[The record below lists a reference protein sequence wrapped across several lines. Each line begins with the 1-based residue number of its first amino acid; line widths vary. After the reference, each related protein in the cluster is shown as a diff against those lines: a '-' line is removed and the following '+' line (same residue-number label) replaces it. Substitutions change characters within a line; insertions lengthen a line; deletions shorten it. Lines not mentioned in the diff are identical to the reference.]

1 MNHSD
6 AIQRPM
12 TSYYTAHRRVGR
24 RHPPRDPMSCST
36 HFWGAVASVIGTVLF
51 WVKSQWISHNPIGTT
66 LSLVVFGLSLVALY
80 SASAY
85 YHYYAGD
92 PKTEFRL
99 RKLDHSMIYVLIA
112 GSYTPICV
120 QFLDESKRIPFLL
133 FIWSF
138 AIIGIVIKCFWFQAP
153 RWLYTSIYLL
163 MGWSLLIDL
172 PGFLSMGTGALALLA
187 AGGILYTIGGVI
199 YMIKKPNLP
208 QPFGFHEIFHIFV
221 LLGSLMHFLTAYLY
235 IAC

>member
-1 MNHSD
+1 MNQYD
-6 AIQRPM
+6 AVRRPM
-12 TSYYTAHRRVGR
+12 ASFYSSQRHISR
-24 RHPPRDPMSCST
+24 RHLPRDPMSCRT
-36 HFWGAVASVIGTVLF
+36 HFWGAVASVVGTLF
-51 WVKSQWISHNPIGTT
+51 FWIKSQWISQNPLSTT

-85 YHYYAGD
+85 YHYYVGN

-120 QFLDESKRIPFLL
+120 QFLEESKKVPFLI
-133 FIWSF
+133 FIWAF
-138 AIIGIVIKCFWFQAP
+138 ALIGIVVKCFWFQAP
-153 RWLYTSIYLL
+153 RWIYTSIYLL

-172 PGFLSMGTGALALLA
+172 PGFLSMGPQALGLLA
-187 AGGILYTIGGVI
+187 AGGIFYTIGGVI
-199 YMIKKPNLP
+199 YMIKKPTLP

-221 LLGSLMHFLTAYLY
+221 LLGSLMHFLTAYLF
-235 IAC
+235 IA